1 MAALSVRVLCPSS
14 PSQPL
19 DADIITP
26 RISPVNIFCLIFY
39 LYKCFITR
47 CKPVDKAAGRLYITP
62 RHTYQIN
69 RNCEV
74 EPLNTKAGW
83 GRTIKAAF
91 PYTVPVM
98 TGYLVLSDE
107 SFSLAS
113 TLETPDGLDTGR
125 FCFALCPFG
134 TVKIGAL
141 QSVSYT
147 HLTLPTNSLV

>member
-1 MAALSVRVLCPSS
+1 M
-14 PSQPL
+14 
-19 DADIITP
+19 
-26 RISPVNIFCLIFY
+26 
-39 LYKCFITR
+39 
-47 CKPVDKAAGRLYITP
+47 
-62 RHTYQIN
+62 
-69 RNCEV
+69 
-74 EPLNTKAGW
+74 NTKAGW

-141 QSVSYT
+141 NYAARHYFSIIQLCGLSPGVPVFG
-147 HLTLPTNSLV
+147 LGLP